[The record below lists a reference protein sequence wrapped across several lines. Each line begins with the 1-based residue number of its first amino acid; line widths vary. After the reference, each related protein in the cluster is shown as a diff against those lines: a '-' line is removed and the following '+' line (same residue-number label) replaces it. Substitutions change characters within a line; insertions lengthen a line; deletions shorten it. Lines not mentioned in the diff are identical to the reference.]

1 MKWSESGTAASME
14 GDVKQMIVNMDSGKL
29 KGTMIINREDRTV
42 ILNI

>member
-1 MKWSESGTAASME
+1 M
-14 GDVKQMIVNMDSGKL
+14 KQMIVNMDSGKL